1 MKKIHFLIVII
12 FGALCFNSCELDN
25 YDGPT
30 ASLSGA
36 FIDSET
42 GELIESDL
50 ISGTQVELIEHGF
63 ENPSIQRIVVQVD
76 GTYRDDMIFEGTYS
90 IPPIM
95 RGNFVPPIDG
105 DTLTNDTLIIE
116 IKGETIQNFVV
127 QPYIRIKDANITI
140 DGTKITATFKLQQ
153 TVENKVKAIGLFGHI
168 SPAVGEPMQV
178 GKKTKTL
185 NKVVDPDEEFELVL
199 DVRTDKDFEKG
210 KAYHFRIGAVID
222 AAEAEYNYAPAVRLM
237 IPAE

>member
-1 MKKIHFLIVII
+1 MKKIYFLIAII
-12 FGALCFNSCELDN
+12 LGAIVFNSCELDN
-25 YDGPT
+25 YDAPT
-30 ASLSGA
+30 ASLSGS
-36 FIDSET
+36 FIDNET
-42 GELIESDL
+42 GELIEGDI

-63 ENPSIQRIVVQVD
+63 ENPSIQRIVVQVN
-76 GTYRDDMIFEGTYS
+76 GTYRDDMMFEGTYS

-95 RGNFVPPIDG
+95 RGNFVPPIDA
-105 DTLTNDTLIIE
+105 DSLTNDTLIIE
-116 IKGETIQNFVV
+116 IKGETIHNFVV
-127 QPYIRIKDANITI
+127 QPYIRIKDASITI
-140 DGTKITATFKLQQ
+140 EGTKITATFKLEQ

-178 GKKTKTL
+178 GKKTQTL
-185 NKVVDPDEEFELVL
+185 NKVVDPNTEYELVL

-237 IPAE
+237 IPQE

>member
-1 MKKIHFLIVII
+1 MKKIHFLIAII
-12 FGALCFNSCELDN
+12 FGGLCFHSCELDN
-25 YDGPT
+25 YDAPS

-76 GTYRDDMIFEGTYS
+76 GTYRDDMMFEGTYS

-105 DTLTNDTLIIE
+105 DSLTNDTLIIE
-116 IKGETIQNFVV
+116 IKGQTVHDFVV

-153 TVENKVKAIGLFGHI
+153 TVENKIKAIGLFGHI
-168 SPAVGEPMQV
+168 SPAVGEPLQV
-178 GKKTKTL
+178 GKKTQTL
-185 NKVVDPDEEFELVL
+185 NKVVDPDDEYELVL

-210 KAYHFRIGAVID
+210 KAYHFRIGALID

-237 IPAE
+237 IPLE

>member
-1 MKKIHFLIVII
+1 MKNIYVLMVII

-25 YDGPT
+25 YDGPN

-50 ISGTQVELIEHGF
+50 ISGTQVELIEQGF

-76 GTYRDDMIFEGTYS
+76 GTYRDDMMFAGTYS

-105 DTLTNDTLIIE
+105 DSLTNDTLFIE

-127 QPYIRIKDANITI
+127 QPYIRIKDASITI

-178 GKKTKTL
+178 GKKTQTL
-185 NKVVDPDEEFELVL
+185 NKVVDPNTEYVLVL